1 MTRTKH
7 ARWVPRR
14 ARPTAWG
21 ASLALVVTLAVIA
34 MVSPAAARPAPAAAL
49 TASRAGYVP
58 VNGAGSTWS
67 QNALDLWRQEV
78 ASQGI
83 LINYAGTGSTDGREE
98 FIAGLTDFA
107 ISEIPFQEHPAD
119 GSAPEDPTRGYA
131 YLPIVAG
138 GTALMYHLTVNG
150 RRIDNLR
157 LSSATITK
165 IFTGVITRW
174 NAPQIQ
180 ADNPGLTLP
189 DEAITPVV
197 RADSAGTTYQFT
209 AWMAA
214 TQAAL
219 WQDYCS
225 RVGLAQPC
233 GAVQTYP
240 IITGMRAQD
249 GSLGVSDY
257 VAQAYGEGSIG
268 YVETSYAQLVGF
280 PVADVLNADGY
291 YVAPSAQ
298 AVAVAL
304 LKAQINNNPASPD
317 YLTEQLA
324 GVYADP
330 DPRAYP
336 ISSYSYLIVPTTTA
350 AGFTGAK
357 GATLAAFGDFAVCQG
372 QDNVAALGYSPLPEN
387 LVRAG
392 LAQLDR
398 IPGARRQS
406 SSLSGCRNP
415 TFSPSGYN
423 TLAATAP
430 QPPACAQQG
439 PLQCGTTGSVL
450 RAGATSGGTGGQ
462 GSSAAAG
469 GAAGPP
475 GDVAGQAGVQSAVTP
490 QPLTVPATQGWTGT
504 QTTMVVLFAVLLS
517 ALLGPLG
524 VTVARRRAR
533 RWARPD
539 RTTMH

>member
-1 MTRTKH
+1 MKCAT
-7 ARWVPRR
+7 
-14 ARPTAWG
+14 
-21 ASLALVVTLAVIA
+21 LALVVALAVIA
-34 MVSPAAARPAPAAAL
+34 VLAPPAAPAAAAG
-49 TASRAGYVP
+49 TASSVGYVP

-107 ISEIPFQEHPAD
+107 ISEIPFQEHPTD

-138 GTALMYHLTVNG
+138 GTALMYHLTVDG

-157 LSSATITK
+157 LSSSTITK

-174 NAPQIQ
+174 NNPQIQ
-180 ADNPGLTLP
+180 ADNPGLRLP

-214 TQAAL
+214 SQAAL
-219 WQDYCS
+219 WQAYCS
-225 RVGLAQPC
+225 RVGLAEPC

-240 IITGMRAQD
+240 IIPGMRAQD

-257 VAQAYGEGSIG
+257 VAQSYGEGSIG
-268 YVETSYAQLVGF
+268 YVETSYAQLAGY

-291 YVAPSAQ
+291 YVAPTAQ

-304 LKAQINNNPASPD
+304 LRAQINTNPTSPD
-317 YLTEQLA
+317 YLTAQLA
-324 GVYADP
+324 NVYTDP

-350 AGFTGAK
+350 DGFTDAK
-357 GATLAAFGDFAVCQG
+357 GATLTAFGDFALCQG

-387 LVRAG
+387 LVRDG

-398 IPGARRQS
+398 IPGARKQS
-406 SSLSGCRNP
+406 ISLSGCHNP
-415 TFSPSGYN
+415 TFSPSGFN

-430 QPPACAQQG
+430 QPPACARQG
-439 PLQCGTTGSVL
+439 PLQCGTAASPA
-450 RAGATSGGTGGQ
+450 RAGTTPEGSGSAGG
-462 GSSAAAG
+462 AAAG
-469 GAAGPP
+469 GP
-475 GDVAGQAGVQSAVTP
+475 GIATGQDGAQAAVTP
-490 QPLTVPATQGWTGT
+490 QPLTVPAAQGWTGT
-504 QTTMVVLFAVLLS
+504 QTTMVVLFAVLLG

-533 RWARPD
+533 RRA
-539 RTTMH
+539 